1 MLFQRCLG
9 WFELFFVTEVVTD
22 RKKTTVT
29 SRQESFYG
37 DFYYY
42 LQKVLRQFWL
52 QSWCAH

>member
-52 QSWCAH
+52 QS